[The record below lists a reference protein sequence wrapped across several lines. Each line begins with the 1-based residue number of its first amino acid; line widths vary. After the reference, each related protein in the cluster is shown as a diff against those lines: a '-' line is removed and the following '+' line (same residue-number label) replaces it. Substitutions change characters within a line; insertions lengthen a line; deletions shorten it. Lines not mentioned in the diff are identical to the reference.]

1 MCALYNPPKT
11 CHYDVRIFFGL
22 VYYLD
27 KIKFTV
33 DFYVKILHSKYP
45 CLSRVWTCCLLVL
58 NFTPPTHGIQ
68 MHTVGDMD

>member
-22 VYYLD
+22 VYYWD

-33 DFYVKILHSKYP
+33 IDFYVKKSCIPNILVY
-45 CLSRVWTCCLLVL
+45 TGYGLV
-58 NFTPPTHGIQ
+58 
-68 MHTVGDMD
+68 VY